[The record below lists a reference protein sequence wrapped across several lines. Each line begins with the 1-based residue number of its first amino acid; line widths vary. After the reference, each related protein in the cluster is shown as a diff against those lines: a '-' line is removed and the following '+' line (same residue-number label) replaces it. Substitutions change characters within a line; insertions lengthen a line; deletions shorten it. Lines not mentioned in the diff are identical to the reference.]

1 MSAFA
6 EMMEEC
12 HAAFN
17 ITTGSEPQSWPEM
30 MRRHDSQRYI
40 DAANQE
46 ILDLEALDT
55 LEIVDKA
62 PDGETLYSTRM
73 LWKDKPPLNGA
84 PARCKGR
91 LVVRNFKSDVCVC
104 VCVCVWMSSG
114 WLTETPSFPRP
125 VFGGASNF
133 ALPVRVGCC
142 TGAGGNF
149 GVGG

>member
-73 LWKDKPPLNGA
+73 LWKDKPARNGA

-91 LVVRNFKSDVCVC
+91 LVVRNLFAKPK
-104 VCVCVWMSSG
+104 
-114 WLTETPSFPRP
+114 TNTKT
-125 VFGGASNF
+125 VFY
-133 ALPVRVGCC
+133 
-142 TGAGGNF
+142 
-149 GVGG
+149 

>member
-1 MSAFA
+1 MIANA
-6 EMMEEC
+6 
-12 HAAFN
+12 
-17 ITTGSEPQSWPEM
+17 I
-30 MRRHDSQRYI
+30 YI

-91 LVVRNFKSDVCVC
+91 LVVRNFKSDVNVNVFAPVC
-104 VCVCVWMSSG
+104 RIEAIRNLMSMVP
-114 WLTETPSFPRP
+114 EHPEC
-125 VFGGASNF
+125 
-133 ALPVRVGCC
+133 VGCVHMWRDNEKSERVP
-142 TGAGGNF
+142 ALYSDSSNAMQNAHKHW
-149 GVGG
+149 VSPRL